1 MSVLLS
7 KIVLVYI
14 VSAQPLLHFQIVDAF
29 SDEATCSAVIAKVA
43 EQEKNEPADEQ
54 IHERLGCIRLSHRYD
69 PDGDGPEK
77 PVAPLKQSSINNSIF
92 NSNERVETYPCK
104 NTLCKPS
111 LCRETATQ

>member
-14 VSAQPLLHFQIVDAF
+14 VSTQPLLHFQVVDAF
-29 SDEATCSAVIAKVA
+29 SEESTCRIVIAKVA

-69 PDGDGPEK
+69 PDGDGPSK
-77 PVAPLKQSSINNSIF
+77 PSAPVRPNSSPMFKSGNT
-92 NSNERVETYPCK
+92 EDVPCK
-104 NTLCKPS
+104 SKEGH
-111 LCRETATQ
+111 LCRDVSLSAQ